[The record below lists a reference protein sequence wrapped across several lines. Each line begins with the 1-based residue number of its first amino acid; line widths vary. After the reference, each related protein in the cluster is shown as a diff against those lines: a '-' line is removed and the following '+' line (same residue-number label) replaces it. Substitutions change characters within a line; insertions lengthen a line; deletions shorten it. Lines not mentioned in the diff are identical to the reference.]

1 MKNNKEINQRITDSI
16 IEQLEDAIKNGGVA
30 PWQKPWKSSY
40 NYVSERPYRGINILM
55 LSRRQDIEFLT
66 FLQIQELA
74 KKDPTIKLKK
84 GSKGETVI
92 FWNFRKVK
100 SKDEDDKEVEISL
113 PFMKT
118 YTVFRRQDVENLP
131 SKLVEKSECIEEA
144 DLFIDKMK
152 EVCDLNITFSDSAY
166 FAPGLDKVVSP
177 LKEQYNNISEY
188 YATIFHELTHWTGG
202 AKRLNRI
209 TTTSC
214 FSPEYAEE
222 ELVAEIGASM
232 LLGQFGITQERV
244 ADNQIAYL
252 KGWIKRCKDDPNL
265 IVKAAQKAQ
274 AALDLMFALVNKT
287 SYDELE
293 DILVA

>member
-1 MKNNKEINQRITDSI
+1 ME
-16 IEQLEDAIKNGGVA
+16 
-30 PWQKPWKSSY
+30 KPWKSSY
-40 NYVSERPYRGINILM
+40 NYVTERAYRGINILM

-74 KKDPTIKLKK
+74 KKDPSIKLKK

-100 SKDEDDKEVEISL
+100 SKDENDEEVEIKL
-113 PFMKT
+113 PFMKV

-131 SKLVEKSECIEEA
+131 SKLSEKTECIEEA
-144 DLFIDKMK
+144 EEFIEKMK
-152 EVCDLNITFSDSAY
+152 EVCDLQITYSDSAY
-166 FAPGLDKVVSP
+166 YQPGTDRVVAP
-177 LKEQYNNISEY
+177 LKEQYKSLGEY

-202 AKRLNRI
+202 SKRLNRI
-209 TTTSC
+209 TTTSG

-252 KGWIKRCKDDPNL
+252 KGWMKRCKDDPNL
-265 IVKAAQKAQ
+265 IVKASQKAQ
-274 AALDLMFALVNKT
+274 AALDLMFALTNP
-287 SYDELE
+287 SYDEIDE
-293 DILVA
+293 ILVA